1 MKKVLGD
8 NSKKGN
14 SKTEKGISFS
24 HISPQAYVS
33 SKDNGQEPL
42 SALHE

>member
-14 SKTEKGISFS
+14 NKTEKGISFS
-24 HISPQAYVS
+24 HISPQT
-33 SKDNGQEPL
+33 SKDIGQEPL
-42 SALHE
+42 SALHK